1 MFGEA
6 TNVVTETSRQKME
19 EIRLRTAWEES
30 VETLQREGE
39 WFSAVR
45 SGTQKD
51 ILTMRQLLSED
62 PNSFY
67 APEDPRKLINA
78 GERGYERK
86 WTRRIARRYISPVWS
101 VTWRWFSSCWSAVR
115 MRRSRD
121 EWTVD
126 MRRRRWG
133 VRCGGD
139 TRD

>member
-1 MFGEA
+1 MFGET

-67 APEDPRKLINA
+67 APEDPRKRINA
-78 GERGYERK
+78 GERAG
-86 WTRRIARRYISPVWS
+86 
-101 VTWRWFSSCWSAVR
+101 WR
-115 MRRSRD
+115 
-121 EWTVD
+121 
-126 MRRRRWG
+126 
-133 VRCGGD
+133 
-139 TRD
+139 